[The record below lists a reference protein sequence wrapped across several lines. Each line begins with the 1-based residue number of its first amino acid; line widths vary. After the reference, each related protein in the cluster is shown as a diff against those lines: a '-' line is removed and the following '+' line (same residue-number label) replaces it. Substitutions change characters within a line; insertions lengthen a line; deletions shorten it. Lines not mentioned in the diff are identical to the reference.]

1 MVPSVAEAVLGRR
14 PLSLPATLDGYARF
28 RVWGEDFP
36 GVIPCADHST
46 TGVLYTGL
54 RADELS
60 VLDRFEGVWY
70 ARKRVVVGTVDAR
83 RVSAYVYAIRP
94 EYRAILTQ
102 ESWDAVRFAREKAR
116 AFVRAYAGFRRL
128 RLDAQPDSIRS

>member
-1 MVPSVAEAVLGRR
+1 MGKSGWRGARLFAYGTLMVPSVAEAVLGRR

-54 RADELS
+54 RAASCRSLTGS
-60 VLDRFEGVWY
+60 R
-70 ARKRVVVGTVDAR
+70 APGTR
-83 RVSAYVYAIRP
+83 GSAWWSGP
-94 EYRAILTQ
+94 LT
-102 ESWDAVRFAREKAR
+102 
-116 AFVRAYAGFRRL
+116 
-128 RLDAQPDSIRS
+128 